1 MILAATIGHAGRP
14 SRWSDRGAAF
24 EATEEVSVVRRY
36 LDAFDREARAL
47 GHTVVLL
54 SDGEY
59 SAQWARA
66 DAYQARVYL
75 NCHVNA
81 GGGDRGE
88 LFYDYRSIRGRAL
101 AEVVAAELGQA
112 VPWACRARACRPD
125 TNGISRDGDYSEAF
139 SCISGVKAVA
149 LCVEP
154 YFLDGPRR
162 AWFLDH
168 LDLIGQGLA
177 RGVDAWTHEV
187 GR

>member
-14 SRWSDRGAAF
+14 SRWADRGVASD
-24 EATEEVSVVRRY
+24 ETEEVSVVRRY

-66 DAYQARVYL
+66 DRYNAGVYL

-88 LFYDYRSIRGRAL
+88 LFYDHRSSRGRAL
-101 AEVVAAELGQA
+101 AEAVASALGVV
-112 VPWACRARACRPD
+112 VPWPCRARACRPD
-125 TNGISRDGDYSEAF
+125 TNGVPRDGDYSEAF
-139 SCISGVKAVA
+139 ACISGVRAVA

-154 YFLDGPRR
+154 YFLDGPQR

-168 LDLIGQGLA
+168 LDVVGAALA
-177 RGVDAWTHEV
+177 RGVDVWA
-187 GR
+187 RP